1 MKRPRSRPNDIRR
14 PCNYECLMCGTVLK
28 TPQGIMCHL
37 SKYHG
42 VRKDLIERG
51 EHWRA
56 TMKTADTF
64 VEAL

>member
-1 MKRPRSRPNDIRR
+1 
-14 PCNYECLMCGTVLK
+14 MCGTVLK